1 MSPTTDYPEFVE
13 GLSFLPGRK
22 KKGSPSTSS
31 GRAVLYAVALLIAT
45 PLLADSN
52 LPPAYWSNRQLPD
65 LKEEAQAQALM
76 EQLRCLVCQGQ
87 SIADSDAE
95 LAGDMR
101 DLVRRRIAA
110 GEKPGAIRAWLI
122 QRYGTWISYKPT
134 AEPAAWPLWLA
145 PLTLLLVGAWLV
157 RRRIRLGGR

>member
-1 MSPTTDYPEFVE
+1 MT
-13 GLSFLPGRK
+13 
-22 KKGSPSTSS
+22 SPSLR
-31 GRAVLYAVALLIAT
+31 GAEGDAAIQKEAGLLRYARNDGLVLAIALALSA
-45 PLLADSN
+45 PVLADSN
-52 LPPAYWSNRQLPD
+52 LPPAYWSDRQLPD
-65 LKEEAQAQALM
+65 ARQEAQAQALM

-110 GEKPGAIRAWLI
+110 GEKPASIRAWLV
-122 QRYGTWISYKPT
+122 QRYGSWISYKPT

-145 PLTLLLVGAWLV
+145 PLALLIGGAILI
-157 RRRIRLGGR
+157 RRRIRR

>member
-1 MSPTTDYPEFVE
+1 VNR
-13 GLSFLPGRK
+13 LLVLLAVFL
-22 KKGSPSTSS
+22 
-31 GRAVLYAVALLIAT
+31 AQ
-45 PLLADSN
+45 PLFADSN
-52 LPPAYWSNRQLPD
+52 LPPAYWSDRQLPD
-65 LKEEAQAQALM
+65 PRQEAQAQALM

-110 GEKPGAIRAWLI
+110 GDKPQAIRAWLI

-134 AEPAAWPLWLA
+134 GEPAAWPLWLA
-145 PLTLLLVGAWLV
+145 PLALLLVGAWLI
-157 RRRIRLGGR
+157 RRRIRVRNN

>member
-1 MSPTTDYPEFVE
+1 MKRW
-13 GLSFLPGRK
+13 L
-22 KKGSPSTSS
+22 
-31 GRAVLYAVALLIAT
+31 LLIALLSSQ

-52 LPPAYWSNRQLPD
+52 LPPAYWAYRQLPNA
-65 LKEEAQAQALM
+65 EQERQAEALM
-76 EQLRCLVCQGQ
+76 AELRCLVCQGQ

-110 GEKPGAIRAWLI
+110 GEKPGEIRAWLV

-134 AEPAAWPLWLA
+134 DEPAAWPLWLA
-145 PLTLLLVGAWLV
+145 PVGLLGAGAWLL
-157 RRRIRLGGR
+157 RHRIRMKVKG

>member
-1 MSPTTDYPEFVE
+1 VKR
-13 GLSFLPGRK
+13 LWL
-22 KKGSPSTSS
+22 
-31 GRAVLYAVALLIAT
+31 ALALTLAP

-52 LPPAYWSNRQLPD
+52 LPPAYWADRQLPD
-65 LKEEAQAQALM
+65 EKQEARAQALM
-76 EQLRCLVCQGQ
+76 QELRCLVCQGQ

-110 GEKPGAIRAWLI
+110 GEKPAAIRGWLI

-145 PLTLLLVGAWLV
+145 PLGLLIVGALLI
-157 RRRIRLGGR
+157 RRRIRR

>member
-1 MSPTTDYPEFVE
+1 MRSAFI
-13 GLSFLPGRK
+13 
-22 KKGSPSTSS
+22 
-31 GRAVLYAVALLIAT
+31 AALL
-45 PLLADSN
+45 LLAVPAAADSN

-65 LKEEAQAQALM
+65 ARQEAQAQALM

-95 LAGDMR
+95 IAGDMR

-110 GEKPGAIRAWLI
+110 GEKPAAIRGWLI
-122 QRYGTWISYKPT
+122 QRYGSWISYRPT

-145 PLTLLLVGAWLV
+145 PLALLLIGAWLV
-157 RRRIRLGGR
+157 ARRVERRRG

>member
-1 MSPTTDYPEFVE
+1 MR
-13 GLSFLPGRK
+13 LL
-22 KKGSPSTSS
+22 
-31 GRAVLYAVALLIAT
+31 LLLVALAAAQ
-45 PLLADSN
+45 PLFADSN
-52 LPPAYWSNRQLPD
+52 LPPAYWSARQLPD
-65 LKEEAQAQALM
+65 PKQEAEAQALM

-87 SIADSDAE
+87 SIADSNAE

-110 GEKPGAIRAWLI
+110 GEKPAAIRGWLI

-145 PLTLLLVGAWLV
+145 PLALLLIGAWIL
-157 RRRIRLGGR
+157 RRRIRVRRP

>member
-1 MSPTTDYPEFVE
+1 M
-13 GLSFLPGRK
+13 
-22 KKGSPSTSS
+22 
-31 GRAVLYAVALLIAT
+31 RALLVALMLLVAM
-45 PLLADSN
+45 PALADSN
-52 LPPAYWSNRQLPD
+52 LPPAYWSDRQLPD
-65 LKEEAQAQALM
+65 PRQEAQAQTLM
-76 EQLRCLVCQGQ
+76 NELRCLVCQGQ

-110 GEKPGAIRAWLI
+110 GEKPASIRAWLI

-145 PLTLLLVGAWLV
+145 PLALLLVGAFLIH
-157 RRRIRLGGR
+157 RRIGLGKRS

>member
-1 MSPTTDYPEFVE
+1 M
-13 GLSFLPGRK
+13 R
-22 KKGSPSTSS
+22 
-31 GRAVLYAVALLIAT
+31 ALLLAIALVAA
-45 PLLADSN
+45 PALADSD
-52 LPPAYWSNRQLPD
+52 LPPAYWANRQLPD
-65 LKEEAQAQALM
+65 AGQEAKAEALM

-95 LAGDMR
+95 IAGDMR

-110 GEKPGAIRAWLI
+110 GEKPASIRSWLI

-145 PLTLLLVGAWLV
+145 PLALLVAGGWLI
-157 RRRIRLGGR
+157 RRRIRLKSAD